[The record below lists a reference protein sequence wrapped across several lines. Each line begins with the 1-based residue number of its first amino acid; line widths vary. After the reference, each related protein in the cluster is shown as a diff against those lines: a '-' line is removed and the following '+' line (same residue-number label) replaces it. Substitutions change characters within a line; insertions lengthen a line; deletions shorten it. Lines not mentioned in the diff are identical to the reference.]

1 MSAVA
6 QPRTGSFLAI
16 GSFVVIV
23 GAFVA
28 VIVVVQ
34 QALVARSPSG
44 YQVAIVN
51 VARQIGL
58 APPQPTFGDP
68 AQAPSGYGYG
78 YGFVGPGG
86 GPGPG
91 ITGGPGAQLTVAAE
105 AIGIPLDQ
113 LRAELATASLTQVA
127 QAHGADPSAVATA
140 MKSASDA
147 QIDTAVTNGRLTA
160 DQAAQR
166 KTQTEQRIDQLMT
179 QAAPFADAST
189 VRPRSRQSGSE

>member
-23 GAFVA
+23 GLFVA
-28 VIVVVQ
+28 AIVVVQ

-68 AQAPSGYGYG
+68 AQGRAA
-78 YGFVGPGG
+78 YGFGFAGRGSANGAGGPAGAGGPGG
-86 GPGPG
+86 
-91 ITGGPGAQLTVAAE
+91 QLNVAAQT
-105 AIGIPLDQ
+105 IGIPIDQ
-113 LRAELATASLTQVA
+113 LRTELATASLAQVA
-127 QAHGADPSAVATA
+127 QAHGADPNAVATA
-140 MKSASDA
+140 MKSVSDA
-147 QIDTAVTNGRLTA
+147 QFDAGVTDGRLTA
-160 DQAAQR
+160 DEATER
-166 KTQTEQRIDQLMT
+166 KTQAEQRIDQLMT
-179 QAAPFADAST
+179 QVAPFTEFAGART
-189 VRPRSRQSGSE
+189 RGAQP